1 MTKLLTIEEAAPLVR
16 KTEGAMRWW
25 LRQENCPIKTA
36 KIGGRLFIR
45 EEDVTAHI
53 DAQFAEAS

>member
-25 LRQENCPIKTA
+25 LRQKSCPIKTA
-36 KIGGRLFIR
+36 KIGRRVFVRADDIS
-45 EEDVTAHI
+45 EYI
-53 DAQFAEAS
+53 NAQFQAA

>member
-25 LRQENCPIKTA
+25 LRQKGCPIKTA

-45 EEDVTAHI
+45 EEDITAHI
-53 DAQFAEAS
+53 EAQFAEAS